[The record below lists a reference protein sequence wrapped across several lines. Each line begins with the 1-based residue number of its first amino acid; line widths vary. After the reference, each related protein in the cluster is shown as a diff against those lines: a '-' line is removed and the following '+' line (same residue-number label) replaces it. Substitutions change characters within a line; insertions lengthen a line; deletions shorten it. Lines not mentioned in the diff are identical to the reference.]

1 MSYLLHL
8 ETATTNCSVALSQ
21 NGNLLHCIENN
32 AADFRH
38 SDHLHLFI
46 EQLLKKAQIEAKQLS
61 GVAVS
66 MGPGSY
72 TGLRIGVSSAKGL
85 CYAND
90 IPLIAVNS
98 LEVLAAAY
106 NVQADDILIPMFDAR
121 RMEVYALG
129 LNAQKEVIQPTQAVI
144 ITPDSFQEFQNQGR
158 LVFFGNGADVDKD
171 RLAAVPRISVDGDRE
186 RLRKHIFRRTI
197 TYLRTETL
205 RDAQYRHMTHRL
217 LLKFGMELLIRIK
230 LF

>member
-32 AADFRH
+32 EADFRH

-46 EQLLKKAQIEAKQLS
+46 EQLLNKAQIQAKQLS

-85 CYAND
+85 CYANN
-90 IPLIAVNS
+90 IHLIAVNS
-98 LEVLAAAY
+98 LEALAAAY
-106 NVQADDILIPMFDAR
+106 TAQDDDILIPMFDAR
-121 RMEVYALG
+121 RMEVYALV
-129 LNAQKEVIQPTQAVI
+129 LNAQKEVIQPTQAII
-144 ITPDSFQEFQNQGR
+144 ITPDSFQEFQSQGR
-158 LVFFGNGADVDKD
+158 LVLFGNGATKCKDVIPLTNSLFVEELQFPSARNMVALATAKFEANSIEDVAYFEPFYLKD
-171 RLAAVPRISVDGDRE
+171 FVVVPE
-186 RLRKHIFRRTI
+186 KKKKPTF
-197 TYLRTETL
+197 
-205 RDAQYRHMTHRL
+205 
-217 LLKFGMELLIRIK
+217 
-230 LF
+230 

>member
-32 AADFRH
+32 EADFRH

-46 EQLLKKAQIEAKQLS
+46 EQLLKKAQIEVKQLS

-66 MGPGSY
+66 MGPGSF

-121 RMEVYALG
+121 RMEVYALV

-158 LVFFGNGADVDKD
+158 LVFLGNGAAKCKDVVPSTNTLFIDELQLPSARNMVAIATAKFETNITEDVAYFEPFYLKD
-171 RLAAVPRISVDGDRE
+171 FYTDMPKI
-186 RLRKHIFRRTI
+186 
-197 TYLRTETL
+197 
-205 RDAQYRHMTHRL
+205 
-217 LLKFGMELLIRIK
+217 
-230 LF
+230 

>member
-1 MSYLLHL
+1 MAYLLHI

-32 AADFRH
+32 EADFRH

-46 EQLLKKAQIEAKQLS
+46 EELLSTSEIEPAQLS

-72 TGLRIGVSSAKGL
+72 TGLRIGVSTAKGL

-106 NVQADDILIPMFDAR
+106 SPNESDVLVPMFDAR
-121 RMEVYALG
+121 RMEVFALV
-129 LNAQKEVIQPTQAVI
+129 LNVQKEVLQQTQATI
-144 ITPDSFQEFQNQGR
+144 ITPESFQEFEHKGR
-158 LVFFGNGADVDKD
+158 LVFFGTGAEKCKDVISSSNTLFLEELKHPSARNMVSLATAKFEANDTEDVAYFEPFYLKD
-171 RLAAVPRISVDGDRE
+171 FYTNMPKS
-186 RLRKHIFRRTI
+186 
-197 TYLRTETL
+197 
-205 RDAQYRHMTHRL
+205 
-217 LLKFGMELLIRIK
+217 
-230 LF
+230 

>member
-32 AADFRH
+32 EADFRH

-46 EQLLKKAQIEAKQLS
+46 EQLLNKAQIEAKQLS
-61 GVAVS
+61 AVAVS

-72 TGLRIGVSSAKGL
+72 TGLRIGISSAKGL

-90 IPLIAVNS
+90 LPLIAVNS

-106 NVQADDILIPMFDAR
+106 SPQDDDILISMFDAR
-121 RMEVYALG
+121 RMEVYALV
-129 LNAQKEVIQPTQAVI
+129 LNAQKEVLQATEAVI
-144 ITPDSFQEFQNQGR
+144 VTPDSFQEFQSQGR
-158 LVFFGNGADVDKD
+158 LVLFGNGATKCKDVIPLTNALFVEELQFPSARNMVALATAKFEANSIEDVAYFEPFYLKD
-171 RLAAVPRISVDGDRE
+171 FYTNMPKR
-186 RLRKHIFRRTI
+186 
-197 TYLRTETL
+197 
-205 RDAQYRHMTHRL
+205 
-217 LLKFGMELLIRIK
+217 
-230 LF
+230 

>member
-1 MSYLLHL
+1 M
-8 ETATTNCSVALSQ
+8 
-21 NGNLLHCIENN
+21 
-32 AADFRH
+32 
-38 SDHLHLFI
+38 FI
-46 EQLLKKAQIEAKQLS
+46 EQLLNKAQIEAKQLS

-106 NVQADDILIPMFDAR
+106 TAQDYDILIPMFDAR
-121 RMEVYALG
+121 RMEVYALV

-144 ITPDSFQEFQNQGR
+144 ITPDSFQEFQSQGR
-158 LVFFGNGADVDKD
+158 LVFFGNGAAKCKDVIPSTNTLFIDELQLPSARNMVFLATTKFETNITEDVAYFEPFYLKD
-171 RLAAVPRISVDGDRE
+171 FYTNTPKV
-186 RLRKHIFRRTI
+186 
-197 TYLRTETL
+197 
-205 RDAQYRHMTHRL
+205 
-217 LLKFGMELLIRIK
+217 
-230 LF
+230 

>member
-32 AADFRH
+32 EADFRH

-46 EQLLKKAQIEAKQLS
+46 EQLLNKAQIQAKQLS

-106 NVQADDILIPMFDAR
+106 TAQDDDILMPMFDAR
-121 RMEVYALG
+121 RMEVYALV
-129 LNAQKEVIQPTQAVI
+129 LNAQKEVIQPTQAII
-144 ITPDSFQEFQNQGR
+144 ITPDSFQEFQSRGR
-158 LVFFGNGADVDKD
+158 LVFFGNGAAKCKGVIPSTNTLFIDELQLPSARNMVALATAKFEANITEDVAYFEPFYLKD
-171 RLAAVPRISVDGDRE
+171 FYTNMPKI
-186 RLRKHIFRRTI
+186 
-197 TYLRTETL
+197 
-205 RDAQYRHMTHRL
+205 
-217 LLKFGMELLIRIK
+217 
-230 LF
+230 

>member
-32 AADFRH
+32 EADFRH

-106 NVQADDILIPMFDAR
+106 SAQATDIPIPMFDAR
-121 RMEVYALG
+121 RMEVYALV

-144 ITPDSFQEFQNQGR
+144 ITPDSFQEGTPAVKVAKPE
-158 LVFFGNGADVDKD
+158 LSVVKEPVEEPAVVKSSATDKAKDISDIVSKWGAKD
-171 RLAAVPRISVDGDRE
+171 
-186 RLRKHIFRRTI
+186 
-197 TYLRTETL
+197 
-205 RDAQYRHMTHRL
+205 
-217 LLKFGMELLIRIK
+217 
-230 LF
+230 

>member
-32 AADFRH
+32 EADFRH

-46 EQLLKKAQIEAKQLS
+46 EQLLNKAQIQAKQLS
-61 GVAVS
+61 GVTVS

-85 CYAND
+85 CYANN

-106 NVQADDILIPMFDAR
+106 TAQDDDILMPMFDAR
-121 RMEVYALG
+121 RMEYMH
-129 LNAQKEVIQPTQAVI
+129 
-144 ITPDSFQEFQNQGR
+144 SF
-158 LVFFGNGADVDKD
+158 
-171 RLAAVPRISVDGDRE
+171 
-186 RLRKHIFRRTI
+186 
-197 TYLRTETL
+197 
-205 RDAQYRHMTHRL
+205 
-217 LLKFGMELLIRIK
+217 
-230 LF
+230 

>member
-32 AADFRH
+32 EADFRH

-46 EQLLKKAQIEAKQLS
+46 EQLLNKAQIEAKQLS
-61 GVAVS
+61 AVAVS

-72 TGLRIGVSSAKGL
+72 TGLRIGISSAKGL

-90 IPLIAVNS
+90 LPLIAVNS

-106 NVQADDILIPMFDAR
+106 SAQDDDYSDSNV
-121 RMEVYALG
+121 
-129 LNAQKEVIQPTQAVI
+129 
-144 ITPDSFQEFQNQGR
+144 
-158 LVFFGNGADVDKD
+158 
-171 RLAAVPRISVDGDRE
+171 
-186 RLRKHIFRRTI
+186 
-197 TYLRTETL
+197 
-205 RDAQYRHMTHRL
+205 
-217 LLKFGMELLIRIK
+217 
-230 LF
+230 

>member
-32 AADFRH
+32 EADFRH

-61 GVAVS
+61 GIAVS

-121 RMEVYALG
+121 RMEVYALV

-158 LVFFGNGADVDKD
+158 LVFLGNGAAKCKDVVPSTNTFFIDELQLPSARNMVAIATAKFETNITEDVAYFEPFYLKD
-171 RLAAVPRISVDGDRE
+171 FYTNMPKI
-186 RLRKHIFRRTI
+186 
-197 TYLRTETL
+197 
-205 RDAQYRHMTHRL
+205 
-217 LLKFGMELLIRIK
+217 
-230 LF
+230 

>member
-32 AADFRH
+32 EADFRH

-61 GVAVS
+61 GIAVS

-121 RMEVYALG
+121 RMEVYALV

-158 LVFFGNGADVDKD
+158 LVFLGNGAAKCKDVVPSTNTLFIDELQLPSARNMAAIATAKFETNITEDVAYFEPFYLKD
-171 RLAAVPRISVDGDRE
+171 FYTNMPKI
-186 RLRKHIFRRTI
+186 
-197 TYLRTETL
+197 
-205 RDAQYRHMTHRL
+205 
-217 LLKFGMELLIRIK
+217 
-230 LF
+230 

>member
-32 AADFRH
+32 EADFRH

-106 NVQADDILIPMFDAR
+106 NVQVDDILIPMFDAR
-121 RMEVYALG
+121 RMEVYALV

-144 ITPDSFQEFQNQGR
+144 ITPDSFQEFQNKGR
-158 LVFFGNGADVDKD
+158 LVFFGNGASKCKDVVPSTNTLFIDELQLPSARNMVAIATAKFETNITEDVAYFEPFYLKD
-171 RLAAVPRISVDGDRE
+171 FYTNMPKI
-186 RLRKHIFRRTI
+186 
-197 TYLRTETL
+197 
-205 RDAQYRHMTHRL
+205 
-217 LLKFGMELLIRIK
+217 
-230 LF
+230 

>member
-32 AADFRH
+32 EADFRH

-46 EQLLKKAQIEAKQLS
+46 EQLLNKAQIQAKQLS

-98 LEVLAAAY
+98 LEVLAAPYTA
-106 NVQADDILIPMFDAR
+106 QDDDILIPMFDAR
-121 RMEVYALG
+121 RMEVYALV
-129 LNAQKEVIQPTQAVI
+129 LNAQKEVIQPTQAII
-144 ITPDSFQEFQNQGR
+144 ITPDSFQEFQSQGR
-158 LVFFGNGADVDKD
+158 LVFFGNGAAKCKDVIPSTNTLFIDELQLPSARNMVALATTKFEANITEDVAYFEPFYLKD
-171 RLAAVPRISVDGDRE
+171 FYTNMAKI
-186 RLRKHIFRRTI
+186 
-197 TYLRTETL
+197 
-205 RDAQYRHMTHRL
+205 
-217 LLKFGMELLIRIK
+217 
-230 LF
+230 

>member
-32 AADFRH
+32 EADFRH

-46 EQLLKKAQIEAKQLS
+46 EQLLNKAQIEAKQLS
-61 GVAVS
+61 AVAVS

-72 TGLRIGVSSAKGL
+72 TGLRIGISSAKGL

-90 IPLIAVNS
+90 LPLIAVNS

-106 NVQADDILIPMFDAR
+106 SPQDDDILISMFDAR
-121 RMEVYALG
+121 RMEVYALV
-129 LNAQKEVIQPTQAVI
+129 LNAQKEVLQATEAVI
-144 ITPDSFQEFQNQGR
+144 VTPDSFQEFQSQGR
-158 LVFFGNGADVDKD
+158 LVLFGNGATKCKDVIPLTNSLFVEELQFPSARNMVALATAKFEANSIEDVAYFEPFYLKD
-171 RLAAVPRISVDGDRE
+171 FYTNMPKR
-186 RLRKHIFRRTI
+186 
-197 TYLRTETL
+197 
-205 RDAQYRHMTHRL
+205 
-217 LLKFGMELLIRIK
+217 
-230 LF
+230 

>member
-32 AADFRH
+32 EADFRH

-46 EQLLKKAQIEAKQLS
+46 EQLLNKAQIQAKQLS
-61 GVAVS
+61 GVTVS

-106 NVQADDILIPMFDAR
+106 NVQVDDILIPMFDAR
-121 RMEVYALG
+121 RMEVYALV

-144 ITPDSFQEFQNQGR
+144 ITPDSFQEFQSQGR
-158 LVFFGNGADVDKD
+158 LVFFGNGLSKIKY
-171 RLAAVPRISVDGDRE
+171 L
-186 RLRKHIFRRTI
+186 IF
-197 TYLRTETL
+197 
-205 RDAQYRHMTHRL
+205 A
-217 LLKFGMELLIRIK
+217 
-230 LF
+230 

>member
-32 AADFRH
+32 EADFRH

-46 EQLLKKAQIEAKQLS
+46 EQLLKKAQIEVKQLS

-66 MGPGSY
+66 MGPGSF

-121 RMEVYALG
+121 RMEVYALV
-129 LNAQKEVIQPTQAVI
+129 LNAKKEVIQPTQAVI

-158 LVFFGNGADVDKD
+158 LVFLGNGAAKCKDVVPSTNTLFIDELQLPSARNMVAIATAKFETNITEDVAYFEPFYLKD
-171 RLAAVPRISVDGDRE
+171 FYTNMPKI
-186 RLRKHIFRRTI
+186 
-197 TYLRTETL
+197 
-205 RDAQYRHMTHRL
+205 
-217 LLKFGMELLIRIK
+217 
-230 LF
+230 

>member
-32 AADFRH
+32 EADFRH

-61 GVAVS
+61 GIAVS

-121 RMEVYALG
+121 RMEVYALV

-158 LVFFGNGADVDKD
+158 LVFLGNGAAKCKDVVPSTNTLFIDELQLPSARNMVAIATAKFETNITEDVAYFEPFYLKD
-171 RLAAVPRISVDGDRE
+171 FYTNMPKI
-186 RLRKHIFRRTI
+186 
-197 TYLRTETL
+197 
-205 RDAQYRHMTHRL
+205 
-217 LLKFGMELLIRIK
+217 
-230 LF
+230 